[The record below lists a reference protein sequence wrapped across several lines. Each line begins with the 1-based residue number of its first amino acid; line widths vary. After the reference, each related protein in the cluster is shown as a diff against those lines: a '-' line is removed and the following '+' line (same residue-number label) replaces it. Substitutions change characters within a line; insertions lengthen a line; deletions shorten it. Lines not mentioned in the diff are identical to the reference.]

1 MRSPDQARR
10 DFVREWL
17 SKAETDLAATRA
29 LVDATLDDYAPA
41 AFHAQQA
48 AEKMLKA
55 WMVRHQ
61 IEIPRSHDLGKL
73 VHIIAER
80 DREFAND
87 LQDLDDLTAYAVE
100 YRYPGDFSPVSLSEA
115 RDILALT
122 EKSVRLI
129 LESLSDYLR

>member
-1 MRSPDQARR
+1 MRSPDQTRR

-17 SKAETDLAATRA
+17 SKAETDMAATRA
-29 LVDATLDDYAPA
+29 LLEASLDDYAPA

-61 IEIPRSHDLGKL
+61 IEIPRTHDLGKL
-73 VHIIAER
+73 VHIIAEH
-80 DREFAND
+80 DRELAHV

-100 YRYPGDFSPVSLSEA
+100 YRYPGSFSQVSLSEA
-115 RDILALT
+115 GDVLALA